1 MTNHIKN
8 FELDF
13 ETGGKD
19 AARTRTQGC
28 VRYVAQASQP
38 AGSRSFPAP
47 CFSRRAK
54 PGASTL
60 AACRNIPC
68 TPAVSLLKLF
78 PSAANRTTYRN
89 PVCVRPLFRA
99 SPCFEKTQNKA
110 FGFTLKRNQLVGVRR
125 VATPIETTVFDLM
138 ARLIGRQKTNLPRRF
153 LRENAGAKTPN
164 TILTLKGRTQRQE
177 NE

>member
-1 MTNHIKN
+1 MRRRRQFLH
-8 FELDF
+8 F

-38 AGSRSFPAP
+38 AGSRGFPAP

-138 ARLIGRQKTNLPRRF
+138 ARLQIDWQAEDEFAPTFFEGKRRRKNSKHNPHTERTHTAPR
-153 LRENAGAKTPN
+153 K
-164 TILTLKGRTQRQE
+164 
-177 NE
+177 